1 MRMDQASTL
10 HVQAGPGREALDQA
24 GLVPASLASI
34 DDVMLGLRE
43 LNGRWELIGWAPGTC
58 ELLTDLSATTSEVA
72 GGLLL
77 RAPAD
82 EGRAVALRRRLDWLR
97 PVPVG
102 LRASIGLG
110 DRLGI
115 ATPGHVWALREHPG
129 LFAVL
134 AQQSARE
141 LQRTGRRFADVLTHA
156 TFGAMATGWR
166 EGFGA
171 DADHLKSMPEVTE
184 ALAAGFTTITAD
196 PIHLVPDLSA
206 DAPAADIWQAFQ
218 RIEWAALEDDERSF
232 RTRYPGHVDTDG
244 ERIVLTPDA
253 LTAAAAR
260 FAPAIP
266 YLAQVW
272 RHLVSV
278 FEDAPFEFEVAVDEI
293 GHPTTPVD
301 HVYLVTELR
310 RLGVRPVAFA
320 PRFVG
325 TFEKGVDYL
334 GDPGALEADIATHAA
349 IARRLGPYRV
359 SIHSGS
365 DKFSI
370 YDGIERA
377 TRGLFH
383 LKTSGTSYL
392 QAIRTVAATEPALF
406 RSVWHTAVNAYTV
419 GRSSYMVSAHLD
431 DAPDVASVPDA
442 GLPDL
447 LDSRSVREIMHVT
460 FGAILGAAP
469 VTLAPDAAAPAG
481 DAAQASPG
489 FVDTVVTHRERY
501 WADLAAH
508 IGRHLAPFTG
518 P

>member
-1 MRMDQASTL
+1 MNLPSTL
-10 HVQAGPGREALDQA
+10 HAETARQALDQA
-24 GLVPASLASI
+24 GIIPLSVTSI
-34 DDVMLGLRE
+34 DDVILGLHE

-58 ELLTDLSATTSEVA
+58 DLITDLAATTSEVA
-72 GGLLL
+72 GGLFL

-82 EGRAVALRRRLDWLR
+82 EGTAVELRRRLDWLR

-102 LRASIGLG
+102 MRASIGLG

-115 ATPGHVWALREHPG
+115 ATPGHVRALREHPG
-129 LFAVL
+129 LFPVL

-141 LQRTGRRFADVLTHA
+141 LQRTGRRFADVHTHA
-156 TFGAMATGWR
+156 TFGAMASGWR
-166 EGFGA
+166 HGFGA
-171 DADHLKSMPEVTE
+171 DADHLKSMGEVTE

-196 PIHLVPDLSA
+196 PIHLVPDMSA
-206 DAPAADIWQAFQ
+206 DAPASEIRQAFAQ
-218 RIEWAALEDDERSF
+218 TDWDALEDDERSF
-232 RTRYPGHVDTDG
+232 RGRYGAYVDTDR
-244 ERIVLTPDA
+244 ERITLTADA

-260 FAPAIP
+260 FGPAIP
-266 YLAQVW
+266 YLTRVW

-278 FEDAPFEFEVAVDEI
+278 SAGAPFEFEVAVDEI
-293 GHPTTPVD
+293 GHPTTAVD

-334 GDPGALEADIATHAA
+334 GDPDALEADIATHAA
-349 IARRLGPYRV
+349 IARHLGPYRV

-377 TRGLFH
+377 TRGMFH

-392 QAIRTVAATEPALF
+392 QALRTVAATEPALF

-419 GRSSYMVSAHLD
+419 GRSSYIVSAHLD

-447 LDSRSVREIMHVT
+447 LDSRSVREILHVT

-469 VTLAPDAAAPAG
+469 VTTVAAPAG
-481 DAAQASPG
+481 VAAQASPG
-489 FVDTVVTHRERY
+489 LLDTVVTHRERY
-501 WADLAAH
+501 WTDLAAH
-508 IGRHLAPFTG
+508 FGRHLAPFTA